1 MVHSDENPHKVHATD
16 ATSECRK
23 GAGLKDWFTRTQGT
37 QNTCA
42 DGTQLKVQVN
52 VKGTYY
58 ILQHPLVDWDCCCIP
73 VDVLENLKVLFKFNQ
88 YFHNPSLKAAG
99 AALW

>member
-1 MVHSDENPHKVHATD
+1 MQLMPPLN
-16 ATSECRK
+16 
-23 GAGLKDWFTRTQGT
+23 AGKEQGSDWFTRTQGT